1 MPAKWR
7 PDIQEAAMHD
17 LLIIGGGP
25 AGLAAAAYGLG
36 KQRDVRLI
44 CAGFGGQA
52 GQRQQLIGQSKR
64 EQLVGEEAF
73 VALQE
78 TFAAHPSC
86 IVDDQVIGVSK
97 RDELFHVL
105 TERTTLHAPAVII
118 ATGAHPTR
126 LGIADEQQ
134 LLGHGLGYSITTH
147 AHLAAGREVAV
158 VGTTERALR
167 GVAELVQIAARIVLI
182 APTPGALSSQLGQ
195 RLRADP
201 RVHILEGFAIVD
213 VEASSG
219 AVYAIRVARQA
230 TTQRLPVQAV
240 FVDLG
245 LVPNSHL
252 VRQLVRLDEHGFII
266 IDDHNQTSLPGM
278 FAAGDVTN
286 RVCEQILI
294 AIGEGARAAQSAYD
308 YTLVQR
314 LGLDSRASGA
324 R

>member
-1 MPAKWR
+1 
-7 PDIQEAAMHD
+7 MHD

-36 KQRDVRLI
+36 KQRDVRLV
-44 CAGFGGQA
+44 CAGFGGKA
-52 GQRQQLIGQSKR
+52 GQRQQLIGQARR
-64 EQLVGEEAF
+64 EHLVGEEAF
-73 VALQE
+73 IALRE
-78 TFAAHPSC
+78 TIAAQSRC
-86 IVDDQVIGVSK
+86 IVEDQVIGVFK

-105 TERTTLHAPAVII
+105 TGHTTLHAPAVVI
-118 ATGAHPTR
+118 ATGAHPTG

-158 VGTTERALR
+158 VGATERALR

-201 RVHILEGFAIVD
+201 RVHILEGYSVID
-213 VEASSG
+213 VEANSG
-219 AVYAIRVARQA
+219 TVYAIRVTRQA
-230 TTQRLPVQAV
+230 LVQRLPVQAV

-252 VRQLVRLDEHGFII
+252 VRQLVRLDQHGFII
-266 IDDHNQTSLPGM
+266 VDDRNQTSLPGM

-286 RVCEQILI
+286 RMCEQILI
-294 AIGEGARAAQSAYD
+294 AIGEGARAAQGAYD

-314 LGLDSRASGA
+314 LGLDSRAIDA

>member
-1 MPAKWR
+1 
-7 PDIQEAAMHD
+7 MHD
-17 LLIIGGGP
+17 LLVIGGGP

-36 KQRDVRLI
+36 KQRDVRLV
-44 CAGFGGQA
+44 CAGFGGKA
-52 GQRQQLIGQSKR
+52 GQRQQLSGQSTR

-73 VALQE
+73 IALRETVA
-78 TFAAHPSC
+78 THPRC
-86 IVDDQVIGVSK
+86 IVEDQVIGLFK

-105 TERTTLHAPAVII
+105 TERTTLQAPAVII
-118 ATGAHPTR
+118 ATGAHPTG

-147 AHLAAGREVAV
+147 ARLAAGREVAV
-158 VGTTERALR
+158 VGASERALR
-167 GVAELVQIAARIVLI
+167 GVAELVQIAARIVLV
-182 APTPGALSSQLGQ
+182 APAPGALSSQLGQ

-201 RVHILEGFAIVD
+201 RVYILEGYSVVD
-213 VEASSG
+213 VESSAG
-219 AVYAIRVARQA
+219 AVYAIRVTRQA
-230 TTQRLPVQAV
+230 MVQRLPVQAV

-252 VRQLVRLDEHGFII
+252 VRQLVRLDQHGFILV
-266 IDDHNQTSLPGM
+266 DDRNQTSLPGM

-286 RVCEQILI
+286 RMCEQILI

-314 LGLDSRASGA
+314 LGLDSRAIDA